1 MFTVLLIN
9 IIVNACNHTKCV
21 SLSNQKCE
29 IQTTLT
35 VLDPNEY
42 NQELHYYP
50 FAVKS
55 DKSVGSCNFLNAL
68 SNGVCVPNK
77 TEILNINVFNM
88 ITEKNESKILIMGI
102 LCNCNCWFDGK
113 KV

>member
-1 MFTVLLIN
+1 MFIVLLTN

-55 DKSVGSCNFLNAL
+55 DKCVESCNFLNAL
-68 SNGVCVPNK
+68 SNGVCLPNK
-77 TEILNINVFNM
+77 TEILNINVFNI
-88 ITEKNESKILIMGI
+88 ITEKNESKVLIMGI
-102 LCNCNCWFDGK
+102 LCKFNC
-113 KV
+113 